1 MSRLAAALRY
11 DARLQWRYGLY
22 LVGAL
27 IAAFFSLLLSP
38 LDTAAYGFALPA
50 FIVGNITTTTFFF
63 VAVLVLFEKQE
74 GSLTAL
80 CISPLRT
87 HEYLLSK
94 VLSLAFLAIAETGV
108 MIAFVFDGSLSW
120 PLLLFGMLALCAVF
134 TLVGFITVVR
144 FASITDF
151 LLPAVLVVIA
161 MELPLLGSLGVV
173 PSNGWL
179 LFPIGG
185 PLELL
190 AGAVAQSSPWAFAA
204 ALASSACWIA
214 ILAALCQRAFL
225 TFVSRA
231 EGSTR

>member
-1 MSRLAAALRY
+1 MSRLSAALSC

-27 IAAFFSLLLSP
+27 IAAFFSLVLSP
-38 LDTAAYGFALPA
+38 LDTAAYGFAVPA
-50 FIVGNITTTTFFF
+50 FIVGNVTTTTFFF
-63 VAVLVLFEKQE
+63 VAALVLFEKQE

-80 CISPLRT
+80 SISPLRT

-108 MIAFVFDGSLSW
+108 MIALVFDGSLSW

-134 TLVGFITVVR
+134 TLAGFIVVVR

-151 LLPAVLVVIA
+151 LLPAVLVIIA
-161 MELPLLGSLGVV
+161 MELPLLGSLDIF
-173 PSNGWL
+173 PSLAWL

-190 AGAVAQSSPWAFAA
+190 DAAVGRSSPTLSAA
-204 ALASSACWIA
+204 ALASSLCWIA
-214 ILAALCQRAFL
+214 ILAALCQRTFL

-231 EGSTR
+231 QGGTR